1 MGEERRVF
9 ERESV
14 AIRFLYSLDSGS
26 SLHEGEWKEAETV
39 DIGPV
44 LVGGLAFYSE
54 NMDIQ
59 ADSKI
64 RIALFMDLETKK
76 VWEQEE
82 DMFPVIYQGKVCR
95 IFAGDEGQRKI
106 AIVFKGFEQDPSH
119 SYS

>member
-9 ERESV
+9 EREEVS
-14 AIRFLYSLDSGS
+14 IRFIYSLDSGS
-26 SLHEGEWKEAETV
+26 SLHEGEWKEAETL

-44 LVGGLAFYSE
+44 LVGGLAFYSDDE
-54 NMDIQ
+54 AVQ
-59 ADSKI
+59 PDSKI

-95 IFAGDEGQRKI
+95 IINEDDGKRKI
-106 AIVFKGFEQDPSH
+106 AIVFKGFEQEPAH
-119 SYS
+119 T

>member
-9 ERESV
+9 EREAV
-14 AIRFLYSLDSGS
+14 AIRFIFSLDAGS
-26 SLHEGEWKEAETV
+26 SLHEGEWQEAETV

-44 LVGGLAFYSE
+44 LVGGLAFLSDNPE
-54 NMDIQ
+54 IQ
-59 ADSKI
+59 TDSKI

-95 IFAGDEGQRKI
+95 IIDGGDGSRKI
-106 AIVFKGFEQDPSH
+106 AVVFKGFEQEPV
-119 SYS
+119 